1 MSSIKKLAGQ
11 TLVYGLGT
19 IAPRLLNYLLLT
31 PFYTEIFEKNQYGV
45 VTELYAYVAFLM
57 VILTYGMETT
67 YFRFVEKEAD
77 KNRVFSTSALALLF
91 SSLFFM
97 MMVLLFNQSIAG
109 WIKYDSNPEYI
120 SMLGVILAIDAFISI
135 PFARLRHENRPM
147 RFTLIKMVNVIIN
160 IVLNILFFVIMP
172 RMAGAGSSSWMLE
185 FYNPEIGVGYAFIAN
200 LVASGV
206 SVLMLLPQILKIRF
220 DFDFKMF
227 RSMLAYSWPL
237 LIIGIAGMINEV
249 SDKFVFKFLAAVPP
263 GVENPD
269 EYIMSMVGVY
279 GANTKIA
286 VLMTL
291 FTQMFRFAAEPFFFK
306 EAGKKDSSKTIADVT
321 KFFTIFG
328 LIIFL
333 LVMLYLDLFKHF
345 INSRYHEGLFVV
357 PIILFGNLFLGIFYN
372 LSVWYKLK
380 DLTHYG
386 AVIALIGA
394 SLTVLINVIFVPVYS
409 YGASAWAHFITY
421 LVMMIICYF
430 WGQKH
435 MPIPYNLKRIGFYF
449 GIAIGLWLL
458 GTCVPD
464 SMNDIVKYLINTLLF
479 LTFIVIVLMKENFI
493 ADFLRKRKTIKG

>member
-11 TLVYGLGT
+11 TLIYGMGT

-77 KNRVFSTSALALLF
+77 KNRVFSTSALALLV

-97 MMVLLFNQSIAG
+97 IVVLVFNQSIAS

-147 RFTLIKMVNVIIN
+147 RFTLIKLVNVVMN

-172 RMAGAGSSSWMLE
+172 RMAAAGSSSWMLD
-185 FYNPEIGVGYAFIAN
+185 FYNPSIGVGYAFIAN
-200 LVASGV
+200 LASSGV
-206 SVLMLLPQILKIRF
+206 SVLMLLPQITKIRF

-249 SDKFVFKFLAAVPP
+249 SDKFVFKFLATVPE
-263 GVENPD
+263 GVANPD
-269 EYIMSMVGVY
+269 EYIMSLVGVY

-306 EAGKKDSSKTIADVT
+306 EAAKKDSSKTIADVT

-380 DLTHYG
+380 DLTRYG

-394 SLTVLINVIFVPVYS
+394 GLTVLINVIFVPLYS
-409 YGASAWAHFITY
+409 YGASAWAHFTTY
-421 LVMMIICYF
+421 LVMMVICYF

-435 MPIPYNLKRIGFYF
+435 MPIPYNLKRIGLYF
-449 GIAIGLWLL
+449 SFAIALWLL
-458 GTCVPD
+458 SKLLPD
-464 SMNDIVKYLINTLLF
+464 SLPDIGKYLINTILFGSFIGLVLL
-479 LTFIVIVLMKENFI
+479 KENLLSI
-493 ADFLRKRKTIKG
+493 WMRKTKPIA